1 MEEEVDGRAGRQ
13 APTGPIR
20 PKRRVDER
28 DTLFARM
35 ARRQG
40 TRPYDEYYARRPELK
55 EGDDRLRAMAPLLEP
70 GGLYYD
76 RQICGEAEGYFR
88 AIDGIVPDPK
98 VVERWGRRLA
108 TPEDPSYI
116 LEEMTLSLGAVA
128 VGCAPL
134 EEAFV
139 YTHKGR
145 LDEDYGRPL
154 SADLPSAVVFL
165 VEMDHDQ
172 MRRAP
177 RAEAIRESARQYYR
191 AALIAKTVEAALSAA
206 GYSARSHFDAHYE
219 LILPPLAVLAGLGEL
234 GRNNI
239 LVADRFGSRVR
250 IGAVATDYG
259 VEYCLP
265 VDLGVGRFC
274 EVCRKCAEN
283 CPSGAL
289 STRGREEVLGV
300 EKWPTDASRCYRF
313 WRAVGTDCGMCMA
326 VCPFSHR
333 SGGIHDLVRW
343 AVRRFSWCHRSAVAL
358 DDLFYGRRWKSAR

>member
-1 MEEEVDGRAGRQ
+1 MR
-13 APTGPIR
+13 PTG
-20 PKRRVDER
+20 RVDER

-35 ARRQG
+35 ARREG
-40 TRPYDEYYARRPELK
+40 RPAYDDYYARRPELK

-70 GGLYYD
+70 GGLYFD
-76 RQICGEAEGYFR
+76 PRICTEANAFFN
-88 AIDGIVPDPK
+88 AIDEIVPDAQ
-98 VVERWGRRLA
+98 VVERWRLRLSE
-108 TPEDPSYI
+108 PEDSAKI
-116 LEEMTLSLGAVA
+116 LREMALSLGAVA
-128 VGCAPL
+128 VGFA
-134 EEAFV
+134 EVDEIFV

-154 SADLPSAVVFL
+154 RADLPSALVFL
-165 VEMDHDQ
+165 VEMDHDE

-206 GYSARSHFDAHYE
+206 GHEARSHYDAHYE
-219 LILPPLAVLAGLGEL
+219 VILPPLAVLAGLGEL

-250 IGAVATDYG
+250 IGAVATDCA
-259 VEYCLP
+259 VECGRP
-265 VDLGVGRFC
+265 VDLGVKRFC
-274 EVCRKCAEN
+274 EVCKKCAEN
-283 CPSGAL
+283 CPSHAL
-289 STRGREEVLGV
+289 SSGARAEVLGV

-313 WRAVGTDCGMCMA
+313 WRAAGTDCGICMA

-343 AVRRFSWCHRSAVAL
+343 AVRRFPWFHRAAVAM
-358 DDLFYGRRWKSAR
+358 DDLFYGRRWSNAR